1 MKWIKLFEAFDK
13 SDYYR
18 EIKTPF
24 DESIHNVDMS
34 KKMADKIENLFM
46 GTDEKGEPMMDPNID
61 IEYGRYPGPGP
72 DSHMDESE
80 FWAIELKTLND
91 EGKQTATLI
100 INELYDEWFS
110 VEMFCYLPGEEGGFW
125 LCDQFEGLVML
136 LKDKGVLR

>member
-18 EIKTPF
+18 EIKPPIE
-24 DESIHNVDMS
+24 ESIPQNVDMS
-34 KKMADKIENLFM
+34 KEMADKIENLFM
-46 GTDEKGEPMMDPNID
+46 GTNID
-61 IEYGRYPGPGP
+61 IEYGEYPGPGP
-72 DSHMDESE
+72 DSRMEESE
-80 FWAIELKTLND
+80 FWAIELKPLND

-110 VEMFCYLPGEEGGFW
+110 VEMFSYLTGEEGGFW
-125 LCDQFEGLVML
+125 VCDQFEGLVML